1 VYWQVELI
9 GLDQAL
15 IFPIGRPRGLFLL
28 FALSAPAEV
37 KEGLTE
43 SHGFIALLH

>member
-1 VYWQVELI
+1 VYRQVELI

-37 KEGLTE
+37 K
-43 SHGFIALLH
+43 A